1 MDSGIFTSSVFMAER
16 YFLYPTADCESL
28 VVWDMERQHV
38 LGQLEGHDEVEV
50 VAARGSLAV
59 SCQSDGPVRHRVWN
73 LETMQCTAT
82 LPVGEDDAATSS
94 ACCMD
99 GKLLLGEE
107 DGIVKVWEVAAS
119 APIALA
125 NLEGHTSE
133 VRAVNATAAG
143 SMVLSGSDDTTVRLW
158 DLRTGSRCVRTMEG
172 HTHGIISVDMD
183 GHCRT
188 AISSARDKTIKL
200 WDLGTGLCTEV
211 YNGHSDGSIRD
222 VVMHESGSSFLSYGQ
237 SGQIVNAWA
246 VGSTRATMRAAME
259 SSHVPNTTF
268 SRLFACTGLSTVAFC
283 SISPSQMRFSVWR

>member
-1 MDSGIFTSSVFMAER
+1 MAER
-16 YFLYPTADCESL
+16 LLLYPTAAGSKSL
-28 VVWDMERQHV
+28 VVWDMDSQQQ
-38 LGQLEGHDEVEV
+38 LGRLEGHDQQVSV

-59 SCQSDGPVRHRVWN
+59 SCQAVSPTRARVWS
-73 LETMQCTAT
+73 LETMQCSAV
-82 LPVGEDDAATSS
+82 LPGGAIDTIAYS

-99 GKLLLGEE
+99 GRVLLGQK
-107 DGIVKVWEVAAS
+107 DGIIKLWDVAAS

-125 NLEGHTSE
+125 DLEGHTSI
-133 VRAVNATAAG
+133 VFSIKAAAAG
-143 SMVLSGSDDTTVRLW
+143 SMVLSGSSDRTVRLW